1 MLVRANR
8 LRWILVVLAVLA
20 AVLVLCQPFP
30 ADAARPLRICTANIQ
45 HTPDMPDWKVRADA
59 REARAHCDLV
69 LYQEIRERAD
79 HRAIQAAGWKTTG
92 YRKVGGV
99 PIAWRTSRL
108 THVNAS
114 RLIKVSRPTPPC
126 ANGPSYNPA
135 RYITKIDLRVRGTS
149 KRFTAIDLHFPQRRT
164 KCHQTTTSQRWREA
178 YANTRA
184 QLPRGAMVIG
194 GDWNRREAEIR
205 PMTRWHWITP
215 SPRSLDHVAVA
226 RSGFR
231 VTHKFSRDLHG
242 DHRLQGAAVVY

>member
-1 MLVRANR
+1 MKVFRG
-8 LRWILVVLAVLA
+8 IVVTLAVLA
-20 AVLVLCQPFP
+20 VTAVLFTPVR
-30 ADAARPLRICTANIQ
+30 ADAATRLRICTANIQ

-59 REARAHCDLV
+59 RETRRHCDLV

-108 THVNAS
+108 THVTHS
-114 RLIKVSRPTPPC
+114 RLIRVSRPTPPC
-126 ANGPSYNPA
+126 ANGPSYNPS
-135 RYITKIDLRVRGTS
+135 RYITVITLKVRGS
-149 KRFTAIDLHFPQRRT
+149 GKRVGVVNLHFPQRRT
-164 KCHQTTTSQRWREA
+164 KCHQAITTKRWQEA

-184 QLPRGAMVIG
+184 HLPRGAVVIG

-205 PMTRWHWITP
+205 PMTRWHWVTDG
-215 SPRSLDHVAVA
+215 PRSFDHVAVA

-231 VTHKFSRDLHG
+231 VLYKFSRNLYS
-242 DHRLQGAAVVY
+242 DHALRGAAVTA